1 MKKIIFL
8 LLFLPFYSCND
19 WLDVESEISVTY
31 RNYFQS
37 ESDLEKILVTM
48 FGSEKN
54 ILAYGGRYLDY
65 VGLPCDY
72 PSTYTKPY
80 QELNYEFFWC

>member
-31 RNYFQS
+31 RVDRRQRQMCIRDS
-37 ESDLEKILVTM
+37 RTPV
-48 FGSEKN
+48 
-54 ILAYGGRYLDY
+54 
-65 VGLPCDY
+65 
-72 PSTYTKPY
+72 
-80 QELNYEFFWC
+80 

>member
-48 FGSEKN
+48 LTILCHGVLTTQQFIWQTFYGITSIESRIFLKN
-54 ILAYGGRYLDY
+54 
-65 VGLPCDY
+65 V
-72 PSTYTKPY
+72 
-80 QELNYEFFWC
+80 

>member
-48 FGSEKN
+48 FLSL
-54 ILAYGGRYLDY
+54 IHI
-65 VGLPCDY
+65 
-72 PSTYTKPY
+72 
-80 QELNYEFFWC
+80 

>member
-65 VGLPCDY
+65 VGLRVI
-72 PSTYTKPY
+72 TQVHIQNLTK
-80 QELNYEFFWC
+80 N